1 MKDNSDIDYKK
12 MTHYIIIAI
21 VVLALIVLNY
31 CNLHKHVSSNPSLIT
46 NYQPKEDELAV
57 YRNPAVAGLFYSKDK
72 AMLDSEVE
80 HYLSSL
86 HSGSEFQPRIL
97 IVPHAGYI
105 YSASTAG
112 KAYARLQN
120 FSDKIRNVILLGP
133 SHRVA
138 LKGVGLSSADY
149 FTTPLGKIALNKEII
164 AQLALNPQFKFNDQS
179 HKEEH
184 SLEVQLP
191 FLQKVLKKFQIVPLV
206 YGDVSPQILANAIL
220 PLLEQPGTLLVVS
233 ADLSHYHDY
242 ETAQKLDSQ
251 TAQLVEQN
259 KPELENHMSCGATGI
274 NAALILAKAQAL
286 RPTTIDLIN
295 SGDTSNEKDSVVG
308 YGAWSFE
315 KTPSVKEPLSQLE
328 QETQNL
334 RQFAQDYGQELL
346 QIVAR
351 SLQKAVTEH
360 KTYSPSR
367 KDYADELFNKGA
379 SFVTLKANN
388 ELRGCIGTVIPHEA
402 IAQDVAQNTY
412 QAAMEDNRFSPLTQ
426 EDLKSLSF
434 SVSLLTRFEPIIY
447 QNAEDL
453 LSKIR
458 AGTDGII
465 IRDGDRQG
473 LFLPSV
479 WQELPNKEE
488 FMKQLK
494 IKAGINPSYWSENL
508 KVYRFRTVEIKSNE
522 N

>member
-12 MTHYIIIAI
+12 IMHYIIIALLA
-21 VVLALIVLNY
+21 LALIILNY
-31 CNLHKHVSSNPSLIT
+31 CSLKKQVSSNPSLIT
-46 NYQPKEDELAV
+46 DYKPKEDELAI
-57 YRNPAVAGLFYSKDK
+57 YRTPAVAGLFYAGDK
-72 AMLDSEVE
+72 AKLDSEVE
-80 HYLSSL
+80 HYLSSM
-86 HSGSEFQPRIL
+86 HAGSEFQPRIL

-105 YSASTAG
+105 YSAVTAG
-112 KAYARLQN
+112 KAYAKLQKYAN
-120 FSDKIRNVILLGP
+120 KIKTVILLGP

-138 LKGVGLSSADY
+138 LRGVGLSSADY

-164 AQLALNPQFKFNDQS
+164 SQLALNPQFKVNNQA

-191 FLQKVLKKFQIVPLV
+191 FLQKVLKNFQIVPLV
-206 YGDVSPQILANAIL
+206 YGDVSPQILADAVS
-220 PLLEQPGTLLVVS
+220 PLLEQPETILVVS

-242 ETAQKLDSQ
+242 ETAQKLDLH
-251 TAQLVEQN
+251 TAKLVEQN

-274 NAALILAKAQAL
+274 NAALLLAKAKAF

-295 SGDTSNEKDSVVG
+295 SGDTSGDKERVVG

-315 KTPSVKEPLSQLE
+315 AAPEAKENLSQLE

-334 RQFAQDYGQELL
+334 HQFAQDHGQELM

-351 SLQKAVTEH
+351 SLQKAVKEH
-360 KTYSPSR
+360 KSYSPSR
-367 KDYADELFNKGA
+367 QDYTDELFNKGA
-379 SFVTLKANN
+379 SFVTLKENN

-402 IAQDVAQNTY
+402 IAQDVADNTY
-412 QAAMEDNRFSPLTQ
+412 RAAMEDSRFSPLTQ
-426 EDLKSLSF
+426 EELKNLSF
-434 SVSLLTRFEPIIY
+434 SISLLTRFEPITY
-447 QNAEDL
+447 TDAEDL
-453 LSKIR
+453 LSQIQ
-458 AGTDGII
+458 ANIDGII